1 MSKHAYTSNIV
12 LDLEFTPLPR
22 SKRTKGFFNEIIEIG
37 AVKTDASG
45 QVLDTFES
53 MVKPTLGHGV
63 SGLVHRI
70 TGIGNEDLT
79 AARPLEQVLA
89 SFAEWIGDGRARMV
103 CWSGCDREQLAHEC
117 AAKGIE
123 AQLPSRWLDIQRLY
137 PRIYG
142 IPKRPVK
149 LEEAC
154 ITCGISFEGFEAHR
168 ALYDAK
174 VTTELFQMMKSG
186 DMRFQRA
193 RYEAELRRSQE
204 STTLSSSIG
213 DRCRGLAELYALL
226 PA

>member
-89 SFAEWIGDGRARMV
+89 SFAKWIGDGRARMV

-142 IPKRPVK
+142 IPKRSVK

-168 ALYDAK
+168 ALYDARR
-174 VTTELFQMMKSG
+174 TAELFRMMAAG
-186 DMRFQRA
+186 EIRQHRMIYDAELARA
-193 RYEAELRRSQE
+193 REAAP
-204 STTLSSSIG
+204 LSASIAS
-213 DRCRGLAELYALL
+213 RFPALQQLYLQMA
-226 PA
+226 